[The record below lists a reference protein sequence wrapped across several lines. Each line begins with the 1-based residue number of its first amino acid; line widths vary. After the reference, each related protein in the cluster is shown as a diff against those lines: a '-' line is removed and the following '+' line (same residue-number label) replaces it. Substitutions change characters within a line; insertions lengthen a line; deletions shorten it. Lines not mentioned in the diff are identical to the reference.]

1 MLASTLFLATLT
13 LSAPPATRVAVVVDD
28 PSPGQPSRA
37 ALEAAL
43 QERGYEVV
51 SKEVSEDM
59 RAAVAPKALLGSR
72 LPEGLSVFE
81 ADAILAGAAAYGE
94 PNDVEGVKSVQVTL
108 TARLIDLGT
117 GRTTST
123 LQSGGV
129 GVGVQGPALFSR
141 GARQA
146 VEQLFKTK
154 GLVEALKDVGQ
165 EAGMVTLIVQGIPS
179 REALLELRNGL
190 ERALAGAPVKEVYY
204 AKGLG
209 KLALGGSRAKSM
221 VGPEIADVI
230 GETKTLALV
239 VEEVANTRIVAA
251 YNKGRAVSVHALVL
265 EPKVPRKTKKASA
278 DELGRYVATR
288 FATFD
293 FARASYQ
300 PGVLSRKQALA
311 RASELGADVLVE
323 SEILGSGASS
333 ALAIRIVDARTGKPI
348 FREQSVLPSGN
359 SDFGVVETMLATIE
373 VELPER
379 LGADA
384 AGSTRPAEVTAPT
397 VAAGSK

>member
-1 MLASTLFLATLT
+1 MSTTALLAALLFA
-13 LSAPPATRVAVVVDD
+13 APPATRVAVVVED

-43 QERGYEVV
+43 QEIGYEVV
-51 SKEVSEDM
+51 SKEISSDM
-59 RAAVAPKALLGSR
+59 RGAVAPKALLGTR

-81 ADAILAGAAAYGE
+81 ADAILAGEAAYGE
-94 PNDVEGVKSVQVTL
+94 PNDVEGVKSVQVNL

-123 LQSGGV
+123 LQAAGV
-129 GVGVQGPALFSR
+129 GVGVQGPALFAR
-141 GARQA
+141 GAKQA

-154 GLVEALKDVGQ
+154 GLVEALKNVGQ

-209 KLALGGSRAKSM
+209 KLALGGSNAKSM

-239 VEEVANTRIVAA
+239 VDEVANTRIVAS
-251 YNKGRAVSVHALVL
+251 YNKARSVAVHALVL
-265 EPKVPRKTKKASA
+265 EPKVPKRMAARA

-300 PGVLSRKQALA
+300 PGRLTRKQALD
-311 RASELGADVLVE
+311 RASKLQADVLVE
-323 SEILGSGASS
+323 SEILGSGSAA

-348 FREQSVLPSGN
+348 FREQTVLPSE
-359 SDFGVVETMLATIE
+359 SEQFAAVETMLAQIKL
-373 VELPER
+373 ELPER
-379 LGADA
+379 LSPSPGVSKPGEVA
-384 AGSTRPAEVTAPT
+384 TPVAEQ
-397 VAAGSK
+397 KK